1 MNDAATRI
9 KTAVELLAS
18 IEIKRA
24 QANDPNLG
32 AAMEHAV
39 IAGHLRELEADIL
52 NDPGAMEPWLVRR
65 HRP

>member
-1 MNDAATRI
+1 M
-9 KTAVELLAS
+9 ELLAS
-18 IEIKRA
+18 IENKRA
-24 QANDPNLG
+24 QAGDPNLG

-65 HRP
+65 RRSP